1 MLAITFVA
9 AIVACA
15 EQPGSEM
22 APTGTT
28 AQSTQPG
35 IILAA
40 GDIAGCAGFYKD
52 EATAE
57 MLADMP
63 GTVLPLGDVV
73 YQNGT
78 RWQFRNCYDPS

>member
-1 MLAITFVA
+1 MRLCDIHVPSLAITIMA

-28 AQSTQPG
+28 AEANQPA

-40 GDIAGCAGFYKD
+40 GDIAG
-52 EATAE
+52 
-57 MLADMP
+57 
-63 GTVLPLGDVV
+63 
-73 YQNGT
+73 
-78 RWQFRNCYDPS
+78 